1 MKVWPIKVLRRDRYD
16 ELVAAEATGEVD
28 AQEAT
33 DIATER
39 DALAAKQLM
48 QEQELKVL
56 RRKARHADED
66 TLAVVVRAA
75 AALFNLRLAQQ
86 RIDDLADQAQV
97 LILRRS
103 LAIELLHEIDHSQ
116 LPPEAAEQIRIAI
129 DALVRGGEVVKA

>member
-1 MKVWPIKVLRRDRYD
+1 MKLRKWRLVRRD
-16 ELVAAEATGEVD
+16 ELDDLRAAAAAAEVD

-48 QEQELKVL
+48 QERELKVL

-75 AALFNLRLAQQ
+75 AALFALRQARQ
-86 RIDDLADQAQV
+86 RIDALADQAQV

-103 LAIELLHEIDHSQ
+103 LAIELLNEINPAQ
-116 LPPEAAEQIRIAI
+116 LPPEAAEQIRITI
-129 DALVRGGEVVKA
+129 DALVRGGEVANA